1 MLLGRSPVR
10 ISFAGGG
17 TDMPEYFEKFGGLVI
32 TTTINHFTY
41 VMGQKRRDKNFQIFS
56 PDYESHNIPT
66 MWNKLEA
73 KTGTELPVAVIKFLN
88 YKTGVN
94 VMLSSDVPPRSG
106 LGSSSALA
114 VNLVNII
121 SKLNGKSITT
131 SQMAE
136 IAHKVERNY
145 LNWPMG
151 KQDEYISAIG
161 GFKKLVF
168 SKKGVKAINVNL
180 SKKSFNELQENL
192 LLFFISS
199 RTSTKILPAQIN
211 KINKKDPK
219 ILESLDTVKHLA
231 NSMYDQ
237 LQKSNILGFGE
248 LLHKGWLEKKKFST
262 NVSNDK
268 IDKLYHS
275 AITSGAIG
283 GKLTG
288 AGGGG
293 HMLLY
298 CEKRKQARVV
308 KKMKSYGIHEVKFNF
323 YNEGA
328 KIFNLYDYK

>member
-17 TDMPEYFEKFGGLVI
+17 TDMPEYFDKFGGVVI

-56 PDYESHNIPT
+56 PDFESHNVPT
-66 MWNKLEA
+66 IWNKLEA

-88 YKTGVN
+88 YKSGLN

-114 VNLVNII
+114 VNLVNVVSMLKGKRINN
-121 SKLNGKSITT
+121 SKI
-131 SQMAE
+131 AE
-136 IAHKVERNY
+136 TAHNIERNY

-168 SKKGVKAINVNL
+168 SQKGVKAINVNL

-199 RTSTKILPAQIN
+199 RTSTKILPSQIN

-219 ILESLDTVKHLA
+219 ILESLDTVKSLA

-268 IDKLYHS
+268 IDKLYNS
-275 AITSGAIG
+275 AITSGAVG

-298 CEKRKQARVV
+298 CEKNKQARVV
-308 KKMKSYGIHEVKFNF
+308 KKMQSHGIHEVKFNF
-323 YNEGA
+323 HNEGA

>member
-17 TDMPEYFEKFGGLVI
+17 TDMPEYFDKFGGVVI

-56 PDYESHNIPT
+56 PDFESHNVPT
-66 MWNKLEA
+66 IWNKLEA

-88 YKTGVN
+88 YKSGLN

-114 VNLVNII
+114 VNLVNVVSMLKGKRINN
-121 SKLNGKSITT
+121 SKI
-131 SQMAE
+131 AE
-136 IAHKVERNY
+136 TAHNIERNY

-168 SKKGVKAINVNL
+168 SQKGVKAINDNL

-199 RTSTKILPAQIN
+199 RTSTKILPSQIN

-219 ILESLDTVKHLA
+219 ILESLDTVKSLA

-268 IDKLYHS
+268 IDKLYNS
-275 AITSGAIG
+275 AITSGAVG

-298 CEKRKQARVV
+298 CEKNKQARVV
-308 KKMKSYGIHEVKFNF
+308 KKMQSHGIHEVKFNF
-323 YNEGA
+323 HNEGA

>member
-1 MLLGRSPVR
+1 MLLGISPVR

-17 TDMPEYFEKFGGLVI
+17 TDMPEYFENFGGVVI

-56 PDYESHNIPT
+56 PDFESHNTPT
-66 MWNKLEA
+66 LWNKLEA

-88 YKTGVN
+88 YKSGLN

-114 VNLVNII
+114 VNLVNVV
-121 SKLNGKSITT
+121 SMLKGKHIKNSEI
-131 SQMAE
+131 AE
-136 IAHKVERNY
+136 IAHNIERNY

-199 RTSTKILPAQIN
+199 RTSTKILPSQIN
-211 KINKKDPK
+211 RLNKKDPNL
-219 ILESLDTVKHLA
+219 LESLDSVKELA

-237 LQKSNILGFGE
+237 LQKSDILGFGE
-248 LLHKGWLEKKKFST
+248 FLNKGWLAKKKFSA
-262 NVSNDK
+262 NVSNNK
-268 IDKLYHS
+268 IDKLYDS
-275 AITSGAIG
+275 AIRSGAIG

-298 CEKRKQARVV
+298 CEKSKQSRVV
-308 KKMKSYGIHEVKFNF
+308 KKMKSYGIREVKFNF
-323 YNEGA
+323 HNEGT